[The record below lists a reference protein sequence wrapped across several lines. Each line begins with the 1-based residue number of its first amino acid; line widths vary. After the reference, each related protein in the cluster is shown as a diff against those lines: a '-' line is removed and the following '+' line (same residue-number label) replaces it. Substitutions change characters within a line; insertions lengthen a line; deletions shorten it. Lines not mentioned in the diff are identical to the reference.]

1 MPKLVITEEMLD
13 AIEAVKGRRDP
24 AYWDGRCKRY
34 MEKQEN
40 NENLT
45 KHELELKGRKLGIE
59 LDKRKS
65 KDKLI
70 KEIEN
75 FQKKG

>member
-1 MPKLVITEEMLD
+1 MEITEKMLD

-45 KHELELKGRKLGIE
+45 KDELELKARKLGIE

-75 FQKKG
+75 LSKKG

>member
-1 MPKLVITEEMLD
+1 MEITEKMLD

-45 KHELELKGRKLGIE
+45 KDELELKGRKLGIE

-65 KDKLI
+65 
-70 KEIEN
+70 
-75 FQKKG
+75 

>member
-1 MPKLVITEEMLD
+1 MIEITEEMID

-24 AYWDGRCKRY
+24 NYWDPQCRRY
-34 MEKQEN
+34 LEKQK
-40 NENLT
+40 NL
-45 KHELELKGRKLGIE
+45 KNLSKDELEKKGRELGIE

-70 KEIEN
+70 GEIEKL
-75 FQKKG
+75 QKKG

>member
-1 MPKLVITEEMLD
+1 MDITEKMLD

-34 MEKQEN
+34 MENQQN

-45 KHELELKGRKLGIE
+45 KDELELKGRKLGIE

-75 FQKKG
+75 FSKKG